1 MKKCVCRNCKHCLI
15 HPEGLV
21 CANRMVF
28 IDKEDTC
35 LDWDSEELF
44 MPTAIIIFTIIAIAI
59 IIFCA
64 KIL

>member
-28 IDKEDTC
+28 VDKEDTC
-35 LDWDSEELF
+35 IDWDTDELSK
-44 MPTAIIIFTIIAIAI
+44 PTKLIALTIILLAMIIILGKF
-59 IIFCA
+59 
-64 KIL
+64 L